1 MCQEHQFNFWLR
13 LVCLSFLS
21 LLHFDVIH
29 DLLLNRHTA
38 KWNDDKNNDDDD
50 GDDVNDA
57 DNEDDNGMMITKKI
71 LMMMTTMTMTMV
83 RMMMRT

>member
-1 MCQEHQFNFWLR
+1 M
-13 LVCLSFLS
+13 CLSFLS

-38 KWNDDKNNDDDD
+38 IWNDDKNDDDD

-57 DNEDDNGMMITKKI
+57 DNEDDNGMMITKEI
-71 LMMMTTMTMTMV
+71 LMMMTTMTMTMTMV